1 MSVAEKPWM
10 VEDILVGCKEV
21 VMYGGLC
28 CETKIN
34 YERKRFRGSAQRIN
48 EIRNALAV
56 LTK

>member
-1 MSVAEKPWM
+1 M